1 MIKQKLAELF
11 SNGELSGKTIKQIFN
26 FLSVKKSG
34 DKDEI
39 RSAILSLCDDCF
51 LGENGGKY
59 YLFAESGLKK
69 GKVKT
74 HERGYAFFIPDDK
87 TEDLFIPAKSLNGA
101 LQGDEVVVRKVESK
115 RGSSDEGEVVN
126 IISRGIKEI
135 VGTFYKE
142 RNYGFVVAGDKS
154 FAKDV
159 FISQKNF
166 NGAQN
171 GSKVLCKIIA
181 YPFDKNPEGVIV
193 DIVKQENEVKT
204 AEKAVIENAGIETE
218 FPAKVIECL
227 DKIPST
233 VSESDKKG
241 RLDLT
246 NQTIITIDGD
256 DSRDFDDAISV
267 EKNEKGFILGVHIA
281 DVSHYVK
288 EGSEIDKEALSRAT
302 SIYFPDFVIPML
314 PEKLSNGI
322 CSLNEGVERLTLSCI
337 MKIDKLGSVYDY
349 EFHNSVIKSRNRMTY
364 KKVQK
369 IIDGDKEL
377 REQYPHLVE
386 MLDNANELQN
396 ILHKRRKER
405 GSVDLDSKE
414 AEIFVDENGKIHLS
428 KRERIDSYQLIEEF
442 MLLANQTVAEHCYY
456 LNVPFVFRIHEKC
469 AEEKLQ
475 SFCLFLKN
483 LGIKTG
489 WNEKNYHSSD
499 FNKLLEKIKDMPYA
513 GVVNNVLLRSM
524 QKAKYSPEDVGH
536 FGLGL
541 EHYCHFTSPIRR
553 YPDLQ
558 VHRILKTVMKD
569 YEKAEKYLSVVGE
582 VSDISSSR
590 ERRADEVERQVDD
603 IYTALYMRDYLG
615 EEFNGVISGVT
626 SFGIFVELENTAEG
640 LVRLEDLPK
649 GNYVF
654 DEKTYTLFS
663 NKNVFKLGDSVKIK
677 VVNCDVLAGQLD
689 FILVNR

>member
-142 RNYGFVVAGDKS
+142 RNYGFVVSGDKS
-154 FAKDV
+154 FTKDV

-171 GSKVLCKIIA
+171 GNKVLCKIIA

-246 NQTIITIDGD
+246 KQIIITIDGD

-337 MKIDKLGSVYDY
+337 MKIDKSGSVYDY

-377 REQYPHLVE
+377 REQYSHLVE
-386 MLDNANELQN
+386 LLDNANELKN

-428 KRERIDSYQLIEEF
+428 KRERIGSYQLIEEF

-483 LGIKTG
+483 LGIKTS

-513 GVVNNVLLRSM
+513 GIVNNVLLRSM

-590 ERRADEVERQVDD
+590 EKRADEVERQVDD
-603 IYTALYMRDYLG
+603 IYTVAYMRDFLG